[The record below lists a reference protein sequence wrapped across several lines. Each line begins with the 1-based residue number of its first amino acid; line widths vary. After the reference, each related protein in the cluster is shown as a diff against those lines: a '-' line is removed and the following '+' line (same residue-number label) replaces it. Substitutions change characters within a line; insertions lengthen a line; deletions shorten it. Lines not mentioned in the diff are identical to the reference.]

1 MVKLKK
7 QKNRSLL
14 IGGAT
19 LVTALTLGIVA
30 QAAESG
36 DATRIDRL
44 EEENNA
50 LRERLDALEGKSGS
64 TSLGGGKESS
74 LLKFVKETEFSG
86 FVSGSYFY
94 DGSKPADGSS
104 NGYLW
109 SSDHNEFNLNKIKL
123 TLENAVERSG
133 SDWDVGYHVAA
144 ILGEDAPIVNSGGAV
159 QGLED
164 IRQAYVELNVPI
176 GTGLNVR
183 AGQLISLL
191 NFESGDGGPANPNFS
206 QGNQWFFT
214 GNPPGAGLQVSYELS
229 DQWGV
234 DARVQNG
241 LYQGVDDNN
250 SGKTFM
256 GALRFKPNDRTWIK
270 LMGFAGPEG
279 LGSSPGGNTDVL
291 SGVQVLAG
299 IQLEEEHNV
308 QAATELTY
316 MHWDEASVALAGD
329 AGEAWS
335 AGAWLWGDITDTFGL
350 ALRGDVVAD
359 QDGSFTSG
367 LLGFPANPGQK
378 IYSLT
383 LTGNYL
389 PHPKVKIQP
398 EIRYESTDLAG
409 GFDGA
414 DDRLIV
420 GLGLAYLF

>member
-1 MVKLKK
+1 M
-7 QKNRSLL
+7 

-19 LVTALTLGIVA
+19 LLTALTLGTVTH
-30 QAAESG
+30 AAESG
-36 DATRIDRL
+36 DSTRIDRL

-50 LRERLDALEGKSGS
+50 LRERLDALEGTGGATFS
-64 TSLGGGKESS
+64 GGGKESS

-133 SDWDVGYHVAA
+133 SDWDVGYHVAV

-214 GNPPGAGLQVSYELS
+214 GNPPGAGIQFSYELS
-229 DQWGV
+229 DRWGV

-256 GALRFKPNDRTWIK
+256 GALRFKPNERTWIK
-270 LMGFAGPEG
+270 LLGFAGPEG
-279 LGSSPGGNTDVL
+279 LGVMPGGNTDML

-359 QDGSFTSG
+359 QDGSFTSS

-378 IYSLT
+378 IYSVT

-398 EIRYESTDLAG
+398 EIRYESTDLGG

>member
-7 QKNRSLL
+7 QKNGSLL

-19 LVTALTLGIVA
+19 LLTALTLGTIA
-30 QAAESG
+30 HAADSG
-36 DATRIDRL
+36 DSTRIDRL
-44 EEENNA
+44 EEENNT
-50 LRERLDALEGKSGS
+50 LRERLDALEGNSGS
-64 TSLGGGKESS
+64 ASSGGGKESS
-74 LLKFVKETEFSG
+74 LLTFVKETEFSG

-123 TLENAVERSG
+123 TLENAVERSS
-133 SDWDVGYHVAA
+133 SDWGVGYHVAV
-144 ILGEDAPIVNSGGAV
+144 ILGEDSPVVNSGGAV

-214 GNPPGAGLQVSYELS
+214 GNPPGAGIQFSYELS

-270 LMGFAGPEG
+270 LLGFAGPEG
-279 LGSSPGGNTDVL
+279 FGVMPGGNTDVL

-299 IQLEEEHNV
+299 VQLEEEHNV

-316 MHWDEASVALAGD
+316 MHWDEASMALAGD

-335 AGAWLWGDITDTFGL
+335 AGVWLWGDITDTFGL

-383 LTGNYL
+383 LTGNYF